1 MYTPLIYSKIYANK
15 LGGIFF
21 RTPAMTRDLNFSG
34 LKLSQQGVKW
44 PPQVVTRGSC
54 ICARKLFM
62 YIYMHQETINVF
74 VLGNYS
80 CICARKPFMYIIC
93 TRRLF
98 MYKYMCQETINVY
111 VLGNYS
117 CLCARKNYSCLY
129 TGTIHVYV
137 LGNYSCICARK
148 L

>member
-1 MYTPLIYSKIYANK
+1 
-15 LGGIFF
+15 
-21 RTPAMTRDLNFSG
+21 
-34 LKLSQQGVKW
+34 
-44 PPQVVTRGSC
+44 
-54 ICARKLFM
+54 
-62 YIYMHQETINVF
+62 
-74 VLGNYS
+74 
-80 CICARKPFMYIIC
+80 
-93 TRRLF
+93 